1 MGDVNLEIK
10 LNNLKEN
17 VSDIN
22 ERVDESFRV
31 IADNGD

>member
-22 ERVDESFRV
+22 KRAKPLTVCP
-31 IADNGD
+31 